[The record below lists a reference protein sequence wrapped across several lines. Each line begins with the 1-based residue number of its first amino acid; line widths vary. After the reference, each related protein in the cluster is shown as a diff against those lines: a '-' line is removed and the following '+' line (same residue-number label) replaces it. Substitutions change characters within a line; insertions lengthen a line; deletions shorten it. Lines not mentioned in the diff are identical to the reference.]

1 MVKITANGS
10 EITLLTD
17 NTDYISLTDIARYSN
32 PTEPKEVVKNWMR
45 NRNTIE
51 FLGAWEKLHNPNFKG
66 VEFDTFR
73 NQAGLNSFTLS
84 PQKWISS
91 TNAIGITSRS
101 GRGGGTYA
109 HSDIAF
115 EFASWISPEFK
126 LYIIQDYQILKQEEA
141 YKNQIE
147 WRANRY
153 LSKLNY
159 GFQTDAVKEHI
170 VPTITPAQQRYAYAN
185 EADLVN
191 VAVFGMTAKQ
201 FQKQFPNKEG
211 NLRDNAS
218 IEELL
223 VINNI
228 QLLNSEMIKS
238 GIDSPTRLKELNR
251 IAKEQYQTLVNNNQK
266 ALQELKKLD
275 NK

>member
-1 MVKITANGS
+1 MVVTNWLSSYATIDFLAAWEVLN
-10 EITLLTD
+10 
-17 NTDYISLTDIARYSN
+17 N
-32 PTEPKEVVKNWMR
+32 PTSKRLEFQSFRSEPGRLIITPKQWIERMNVV
-45 NRNTIE
+45 
-51 FLGAWEKLHNPNFKG
+51 
-66 VEFDTFR
+66 
-73 NQAGLNSFTLS
+73 
-84 PQKWISS
+84 
-91 TNAIGITSRS
+91 GITSRS
-101 GRGGGTYA
+101 GRGGDTYA

-126 LYIIQDYQILKQEEA
+126 LYIIQDYQRLKQEEA

-147 WRANRY
+147 WRANCY

-185 EADLVN
+185 EADFVN

-211 NLRDNAS
+211 TLRNNAS

-223 VINNI
+223 VINNT

-275 NK
+275 NKSKSPAINFGRRDFRIIGEVIGSFTSKS

>member
-1 MVKITANGS
+1 
-10 EITLLTD
+10 
-17 NTDYISLTDIARYSN
+17 
-32 PTEPKEVVKNWMR
+32 
-45 NRNTIE
+45 
-51 FLGAWEKLHNPNFKG
+51 
-66 VEFDTFR
+66 
-73 NQAGLNSFTLS
+73 
-84 PQKWISS
+84 
-91 TNAIGITSRS
+91 GITSRS

-126 LYIIQDYQILKQEEA
+126 LYIIQDYQRLKQEES